1 MAMGHR
7 ERVLKA
13 LNHEEPDR
21 VPIDLGGTP
30 VTQVH
35 PDAYEA
41 LLSHIGFPPEK
52 LDEGQ
57 QGSFQAVTPSE
68 DVLRHFD
75 ADVRG
80 VSLGL
85 PDGRPN
91 EELDP
96 LSYRDEWGVVWRK
109 AAPRAPFI
117 NVAGPFQGLQDPG
130 PGELATIEW
139 PDAEDTGRVR
149 GLRRRA
155 EALRNETDYA
165 IVLNLGNTTFALGQR
180 LRGFTELLED
190 LLINKAFA
198 GALLERVT
206 DIVCDIADNALRQV
220 GDLVDCVF
228 FADDLGIQTQ
238 SFMRPELYREMVK
251 PHHRRLAEVVRRRTA
266 ARIILHSDGA
276 VFSLLEDFVDC
287 GIQVLNPVQTSA
299 VGMDPG
305 GLKREFGTDLSFWGG
320 IDTQHVLPYGSPGE
334 VELEVHRRL
343 DDLGQGGGYVL
354 GPVHNFQ
361 AEVSPENIVAMY
373 EAAKAGPR

>member
-1 MAMGHR
+1 MIMGHR

-13 LNHEEPDR
+13 LNHEQPDR

-41 LLSHIGFPPEK
+41 LLSHIGFPSEE

-68 DVLRHFD
+68 NVLRYFD
-75 ADVRG
+75 VDVRG
-80 VSLGL
+80 VSLGQ

-96 LSYRDEWGVVWRK
+96 ESYRDEWGVEWHK

-117 NVAGPFQGLQDPG
+117 NVKGPFQGIQDPE
-130 PGELATIEW
+130 PGKLATIEW
-139 PDAEDTGRVR
+139 PDARDAGRVR
-149 GLRRRA
+149 GLRQRA

-165 IVLNLGNTTFALGQR
+165 TVLNLGNTTFALGQR
-180 LRGFTELLED
+180 LRGFVELLED

-198 GALLERVT
+198 GALLERIT
-206 DIVCDIADNALRQV
+206 DIVCDIADNALREV

-228 FADDLGIQTQ
+228 IADDLGIQTQ

-251 PHHRRLAEVVRRRTA
+251 PHHRRLAEVIRQRTA
-266 ARIILHSDGA
+266 AKIILHSDGA
-276 VFSLLEDFVDC
+276 VFSLIEDFVDC
-287 GIQVLNPVQTSA
+287 GVQVLNPVQTSA
-299 VGMDPG
+299 VGMDPAR
-305 GLKREFGTDLSFWGG
+305 LKHEFGDELSFWGG
-320 IDTQHVLPYGSPGE
+320 IDTQHVLPHGTPEE
-334 VELEVHRRL
+334 VESEVHRRVE
-343 DDLGQGGGYVL
+343 DLGRGGGYVL

-361 AEVSPENIVAMY
+361 SEVSPENIVAMY
-373 EAAKAGPR
+373 KAAKAGPS